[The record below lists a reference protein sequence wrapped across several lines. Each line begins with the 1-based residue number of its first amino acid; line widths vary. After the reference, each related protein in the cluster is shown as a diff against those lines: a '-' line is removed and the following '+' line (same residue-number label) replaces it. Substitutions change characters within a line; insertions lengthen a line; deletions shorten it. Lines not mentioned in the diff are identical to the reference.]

1 MQIIPIASGK
11 GGVGKTL
18 VATNLAVALARYGK
32 QVVLADLDLGASNLH
47 LTLGQSGVRTGIGT
61 FLLDSSLKFD
71 DIILPTEYENLRF
84 IPGDAEIPGM
94 ANLKGGQ
101 KSKLI
106 RRLYG
111 VDADYLI
118 ADLGAGTNFNT
129 LDFFLTSSRGILV
142 TTPTLTAT
150 LNAYLFLKNTVFRVM
165 GNSFKKGSAAAAYLD
180 SLRKEGNQ
188 LQRVY
193 IPRLLERI
201 SREDP
206 QSYEQFQKTMRS
218 FRPMLV
224 MNMLEDPKDARKA
237 EKIRRSCREYLG
249 IDMEHLGVIYYDHLQ
264 EVALS
269 SRLPIVAYKPASVLS
284 QAVYRMADKII
295 QHKEEEQAGLLNFN
309 NLEQS
314 YETAEMEAEVDFD
327 AKVQDLENLLHSGA
341 LTRGD
346 LIDTIRAQQYEVG
359 ALKKENQLLK
369 SKLMKAAEQGF
380 KQGFKV

>member
-18 VATNLAVALARYGK
+18 VATNLAVALAQYGK
-32 QVVLADLDLGASNLH
+32 RVVLADLDLGASNLH

-61 FLLDSSLKFD
+61 FLLDSNVKFD
-71 DIILPTEYENLRF
+71 DIILPTEYENLLF

-94 ANLKGGQ
+94 ANLKSGQ

-111 VDADYLI
+111 VDADYLV

-129 LDFFLTSSRGILV
+129 LDFFLTSSRGMVV

-150 LNAYLFLKNTVFRVM
+150 LNAYLFLKNTVFRLM
-165 GNSFKKGSAAAAYLD
+165 GNSFKKGSAAAEYLKG
-180 SLRKEGNQ
+180 LQKEGTQ

-193 IPRLLERI
+193 IPRLLEKIRQ
-201 SREDP
+201 EDP
-206 QSYEQFQKTMRS
+206 QSFEQFQETMRT
-218 FRPMLV
+218 FRPMMV
-224 MNMLEDPKDARKA
+224 MNMLEDPKDSKKA

-249 IDMEHLGVIYYDHLQ
+249 IDMEHLGVIYFDHLQ
-264 EVALS
+264 EVAQG
-269 SRLPIVAYKPASVLS
+269 SRLPIVAYKPGSVLS
-284 QAVYRMADKII
+284 QAVFRIADKII
-295 QHKEEEQAGLLNFN
+295 QHQEEEQSGLLDFD
-309 NLEQS
+309 NLEQT
-314 YETAEMEAEVDFD
+314 YETAEMEAEIDFD

-346 LIDTIRAQQYEVG
+346 LIDTIRAQQYDVN

-369 SKLMKAAEQGF
+369 SKLLKAMEQGY
-380 KQGFKV
+380 KV

>member
-18 VATNLAVALARYGK
+18 VATNLAVALAQYGK
-32 QVVLADLDLGASNLH
+32 RVVLADLDLGASNLH

-61 FLLDSSLKFD
+61 FLLDSKVKFD

-94 ANLKGGQ
+94 ANLKSGQ

-111 VDADYLI
+111 VDADYLV

-129 LDFFLTSSRGILV
+129 LDFFLTSSRGMVV

-150 LNAYLFLKNTVFRVM
+150 LNAYLFLKNTVFRLM
-165 GNSFKKGSAAAAYLD
+165 GNSFKKGSAAAEYLKG
-180 SLRKEGNQ
+180 LQKEGTQ

-193 IPRLLERI
+193 IPRLLEKIRQ
-201 SREDP
+201 EDP
-206 QSYEQFQKTMRS
+206 QSFEQFQETMRT
-218 FRPMLV
+218 FRPMMV
-224 MNMLEDPKDARKA
+224 MNMLEDPKDSKKA

-249 IDMEHLGVIYYDHLQ
+249 IDMEHLGVIYFDHLQ
-264 EVALS
+264 EVALG
-269 SRLPIVAYKPASVLS
+269 SRLPIVAYKPGSVLS
-284 QAVYRMADKII
+284 QAVFRIADKII
-295 QHKEEEQAGLLNFN
+295 QHQEEEQSGLLDFD
-309 NLEQS
+309 NLEQT
-314 YETAEMEAEVDFD
+314 YETAEMEAEIDFD

-346 LIDTIRAQQYEVG
+346 LIDTIRAQQYDVN

-369 SKLMKAAEQGF
+369 SKLLKAMEQGY
-380 KQGFKV
+380 KV

>member
-32 QVVLADLDLGASNLH
+32 RVVLADLDLGGSNLH

-61 FLLDSSLKFD
+61 FLLDSKVKFE
-71 DIILPTEYENLRF
+71 DIILPTEYENLQF

-94 ANLKGGQ
+94 ANLKSGQ

-111 VDADYLI
+111 VDADYLV

-129 LDFFLTSSRGILV
+129 LDFFLTSSRGMVV

-150 LNAYLFLKNTVFRVM
+150 LNAYLFLKNTVFRLM
-165 GNSFKKGSAAAAYLD
+165 GNSFKKGSAAAEYLKG
-180 SLRKEGNQ
+180 LQKEGTQ

-193 IPRLLERI
+193 IPRLLEKI
-201 SREDP
+201 KLEDP
-206 QSYEQFQKTMRS
+206 QSFEQFQETMRT

-224 MNMLEDPKDARKA
+224 MNMLEDPKDSKKA

-249 IDMEHLGVIYYDHLQ
+249 IDMEHLGVIYFDHLQ

-269 SRLPIVAYKPASVLS
+269 SRLPIVAYKPGSVLS
-284 QAVYRMADKII
+284 QAVFRLADKII
-295 QHKEEEQAGLLNFN
+295 QHQEEEQSGLLDFE
-309 NLEQS
+309 NLEQT
-314 YETAEMEAEVDFD
+314 YETAEMEAEIDFD

-346 LIDTIRAQQYEVG
+346 LIDTIRAQQYDVN

-369 SKLMKAAEQGF
+369 SKLLKAMEQGY
-380 KQGFKV
+380 KV